1 MWLSGYSE
9 VMSMKV
15 QIGLFK
21 GGLLKACREHES
33 YLRDKLAEG
42 ESPQQ
47 LYLWHLH
54 KLAWLQHERLIH
66 LLVLFATGILL
77 LFTMGI
83 GCYTHWMLEVWPF
96 LLIFFVLLVAYIW
109 HYYQLENRVRHWYKL
124 ADWLHR
130 LAVARTKQEKRKD
143 AADIYGQVLS
153 KVLRFLA

>member
-1 MWLSGYSE
+1 MYNRILSHKHYIEKTLHDASLTADDYAKIYAYHLE
-9 VMSMKV
+9 RV
-15 QIGLFK
+15 
-21 GGLLKACREHES
+21 
-33 YLRDKLAEG
+33 RDF
-42 ESPQQ
+42 
-47 LYLWHLH
+47 
-54 KLAWLQHERLIH
+54 QHERLIH

-96 LLIFFVLLVAYIW
+96 LLIFFVLLAAYIW